1 MSENGPTLNVVPAG
15 GPQSVA
21 AWEDRPSSVSAI
33 PRPSF
38 ERPLAAVRRY
48 KWLMLGVLL
57 LAIPGG
63 IVATRLVTPQYE
75 VRATIW
81 IEPDSR
87 GQSASGPIRP
97 QEMLASTAWVELL
110 RSYRIVDAVVRKL
123 ALYVRPDKTADFPL
137 FSSFDIADRF
147 VPGSYELNVDPAKKR
162 WTLSRPDGAFPDSGG
177 MTDSV
182 GRQAGL
188 RWVVPASLFEG
199 AAK

>member
-1 MSENGPTLNVVPAG
+1 MSENGSSLNVIPGG

-21 AWEDRPSSVSAI
+21 AWENRPPSVPAI

-63 IVATRLVTPQYE
+63 ILATRLVTPQYE

-81 IEPDSR
+81 IEPQSQ
-87 GQSASGPIRP
+87 GQQASGPIRP
-97 QEMLASTAWVELL
+97 QELLASTAWVELL

-123 ALYVRPDKTADFPL
+123 ALYVKPDKTADFPL
-137 FSSFDIADRF
+137 FSNFDIADRF
-147 VPGSYELNVDPAKKR
+147 LPGNY
-162 WTLSRPDGAFPDSGG
+162 
-177 MTDSV
+177 
-182 GRQAGL
+182 
-188 RWVVPASLFEG
+188 
-199 AAK
+199 